1 MSMVIDEPLADP
13 AEIRSVM
20 EFYAE
25 QEWTDGLPVVPVT
38 ESYLSDFLATTNRDP
53 EAVLF
58 AVPHLNRECTV
69 RLAAINAAMAG
80 CRPDYFPVVVA
91 AWDAIAKEPYP
102 KRGIWQSTTGTAP
115 LLIVNG
121 PVRARIGLNS
131 QGNVFGSGF
140 RANATIGRAIR
151 LTCINVF
158 GLQPHQLD
166 QATQG
171 TLAKYSACIAENEE
185 ESPWA
190 PLHAEYGLDPAD
202 SAVTALVVRS
212 CMHIEARHT
221 RLPEQ
226 LALDLANTVR
236 RTGALIHET
245 SSALVVLG
253 PEHAQVF
260 AGAGWSKDD
269 VRQAIYDR
277 AVNSRADLVAVGKE
291 AISRHT
297 RWRVP
302 ADHPDAIPDQASQ
315 GATPD
320 QVPALI
326 SPNAILLAVAG
337 ARNAGVSTVIE
348 TFGVRGDTP
357 SSIARV
363 DEPGA

>member
-1 MSMVIDEPLADP
+1 
-13 AEIRSVM
+13 
-20 EFYAE
+20 
-25 QEWTDGLPVVPVT
+25 
-38 ESYLSDFLATTNRDP
+38 
-53 EAVLF
+53 
-58 AVPHLNRECTV
+58 
-69 RLAAINAAMAG
+69 
-80 CRPDYFPVVVA
+80 
-91 AWDAIAKEPYP
+91 
-102 KRGIWQSTTGTAP
+102 
-115 LLIVNG
+115 
-121 PVRARIGLNS
+121 
-131 QGNVFGSGF
+131 
-140 RANATIGRAIR
+140 
-151 LTCINVF
+151 
-158 GLQPHQLD
+158 
-166 QATQG
+166 
-171 TLAKYSACIAENEE
+171 
-185 ESPWA
+185 
-190 PLHAEYGLDPAD
+190 
-202 SAVTALVVRS
+202 
-212 CMHIEARHT
+212 MHIEARHT
-221 RLPEQ
+221 RVPEQ